1 MLHILWILIKFIL
14 IILGI
19 LLGLALLAVL
29 LLLFCPVRYQ
39 ARAVKG
45 DRQLQGDR
53 TGSQNYLAVPRHRR
67 QVLLS

>member
-29 LLLFCPVRYQ
+29 TSVVLPGTLPGEGCE
-39 ARAVKG
+39 G